1 MQFDAGAIAFRL
13 MMVGKQAFLRDQA
26 DVDKAIDQT
35 GKTAKDAKGKL
46 DDSGKSTDEL
56 GKKARAAKKP
66 LDDQAKSTDEVGKKS
81 QESAKKQREQAQAA
95 EEQKRAAEDIGRALL
110 TVGAA
115 ITAVVG
121 LAVAGSAQFD
131 QAMSQTSAAIMATRA
146 EQEALSE
153 SALRAGQDTAYSAT
167 EAAAAQ
173 EELAKAGLSVT
184 EVIGGGL
191 NGALALAAAGQLE
204 VARSAE
210 IMATTLKQ
218 YNLEADQAGHVS
230 DLLAAGA
237 GKAQGSVEDLGL
249 ALSYAGPV
257 AAGLGVSIEET
268 TGVLALF
275 ASRGILADRA
285 GTGLRGMLMSLTS
298 PSQIAART
306 MKEYGIEVFNADGS
320 MKSMAEVADELQS
333 AMGHLTEAER
343 SQALGRIFGN
353 EQITTARILY
363 EGGAAAVQD
372 WTAQV
377 NDAGYAE
384 RQAAMRTDNLIG
396 DLERLGG
403 AFETALIKSGS
414 GANDVLRG
422 LVQSAEGAVDWF
434 GQLPDP
440 VQQTALG
447 LGVALGAMA
456 LFSGGAITLVGKLGE
471 IKQNLDLMN
480 TSMRRTA
487 LVGAG
492 VGLALTGV
500 IAVVGILAAE
510 HAEAQARAEEYADA
524 LRAGGDAAEKF
535 VAEQLAM
542 KDSFLWMDRGS
553 AVENAEK
560 LGISLEEVTDAV
572 KGTSAEYEAFKE
584 RVMEAYA
591 EAGKTLDAGYAMEQL
606 LNKVEALRE
615 AESEAERQIED
626 TAEAQ
631 DSLNGSNAE
640 GADVAESAAEAY
652 LEEAG
657 ALDDLNTQLDEL
669 IAKIME
675 SNDANQDAI
684 TANADYEASLDAV
697 EEQIRLI
704 NEGAEGYART
714 LDLTTEA
721 GRENMAMLQDQ
732 ARDSQAAA
740 EAQFELDGNTD
751 AYIQRLKD
759 GRQTFIE
766 NAQRLGAT
774 KAEAEA
780 LADQIYQIPSEKEI
794 EILAETS
801 RAQAEIDYFMRMNSN
816 RTVYIH
822 TAIAQGARVGVGG
835 VTHYEADGGVVSFHA
850 NGSISENRVAQIARA
865 GDWRV
870 WAEPETGGEAY
881 IPLSPTKRARSEMI
895 MAETAR
901 RLGGVYIPSGARAFA
916 DGGVVAAP
924 VPAGAAP
931 LIGNLTLQ
939 STGNLRDDLSEVN
952 FWVRK
957 LRRGGRRG

>member
-35 GKTAKDAKGKL
+35 GKSAKDAKGKL

-95 EEQKRAAEDIGRALL
+95 EEQKRAAEDVGRTLL

-121 LAVAGSAQFD
+121 LAIAGSAQFD
-131 QAMSQTSAAIMATRA
+131 QAMSQTSAAIMATRE

-257 AAGLGVSIEET
+257 AAGLKLSIEET

-320 MKSMAEVADELQS
+320 MKSMAEVAEELQS

-384 RQAAMRTDNLIG
+384 R
-396 DLERLGG
+396 
-403 AFETALIKSGS
+403 
-414 GANDVLRG
+414 
-422 LVQSAEGAVDWF
+422 
-434 GQLPDP
+434 
-440 VQQTALG
+440 
-447 LGVALGAMA
+447 
-456 LFSGGAITLVGKLGE
+456 
-471 IKQNLDLMN
+471 
-480 TSMRRTA
+480 
-487 LVGAG
+487 
-492 VGLALTGV
+492 
-500 IAVVGILAAE
+500 
-510 HAEAQARAEEYADA
+510 
-524 LRAGGDAAEKF
+524 
-535 VAEQLAM
+535 
-542 KDSFLWMDRGS
+542 
-553 AVENAEK
+553 
-560 LGISLEEVTDAV
+560 
-572 KGTSAEYEAFKE
+572 
-584 RVMEAYA
+584 
-591 EAGKTLDAGYAMEQL
+591 
-606 LNKVEALRE
+606 
-615 AESEAERQIED
+615 
-626 TAEAQ
+626 
-631 DSLNGSNAE
+631 
-640 GADVAESAAEAY
+640 
-652 LEEAG
+652 
-657 ALDDLNTQLDEL
+657 
-669 IAKIME
+669 
-675 SNDANQDAI
+675 
-684 TANADYEASLDAV
+684 
-697 EEQIRLI
+697 
-704 NEGAEGYART
+704 
-714 LDLTTEA
+714 
-721 GRENMAMLQDQ
+721 
-732 ARDSQAAA
+732 
-740 EAQFELDGNTD
+740 
-751 AYIQRLKD
+751 
-759 GRQTFIE
+759 
-766 NAQRLGAT
+766 
-774 KAEAEA
+774 
-780 LADQIYQIPSEKEI
+780 
-794 EILAETS
+794 
-801 RAQAEIDYFMRMNSN
+801 
-816 RTVYIH
+816 
-822 TAIAQGARVGVGG
+822 
-835 VTHYEADGGVVSFHA
+835 
-850 NGSISENRVAQIARA
+850 
-865 GDWRV
+865 
-870 WAEPETGGEAY
+870 
-881 IPLSPTKRARSEMI
+881 
-895 MAETAR
+895 
-901 RLGGVYIPSGARAFA
+901 
-916 DGGVVAAP
+916 
-924 VPAGAAP
+924 
-931 LIGNLTLQ
+931 
-939 STGNLRDDLSEVN
+939 
-952 FWVRK
+952 
-957 LRRGGRRG
+957 